1 MNCSIF
7 LSFIFVGSILYPQ
20 ELKWPTNAGDAY
32 SSNFGEYRDDHF
44 HMGLDIKT
52 NGRTGY
58 EVYAIENGF
67 ISRIVS
73 NYNGGTFQN
82 GDLMFGYDN
91 GDDKLIYPCLSKMLW
106 ICGVSTISSVK
117 LPNLVDEP
125 AAIII
130 TFIFILNFS

>member
-1 MNCSIF
+1 MNRSIF

-20 ELKWPTNAGDAY
+20 ELKGPKPNAGNAY

-73 NYNGGTFQN
+73 NYNGYGKALYLKTVS
-82 GDLMFGYDN
+82 GHIAVYAHL
-91 GDDKLIYPCLSKMLW
+91 DKFAPILEKVW
-106 ICGVSTISSVK
+106 NSS
-117 LPNLVDEP
+117 NLAEKV
-125 AAIII
+125 I
-130 TFIFILNFS
+130 